1 MQTKLGSHCDLHSRD
16 ECRGVQVTSLR
27 HVPVVAAVRVT
38 PVAGHAN
45 AALEHSGDQDT
56 GHLCNKPGA
65 ERRHETWR
73 AAAARSSPW
82 RCCSPSRWTRPR
94 PGGGGCW
101 CGGRSRCRPPTP
113 RSPAAAASRGRGGWS
128 GGGWCRPRPHRSCS
142 PPRRRCRNTN
152 PSPSTRQWRPNL
164 TPSRDVSSWNILI
177 TL

>member
-1 MQTKLGSHCDLHSRD
+1 MSAEVCRLHHYVMCQWWQQCSVPGDPCGWSCKCCTGAQRD
-16 ECRGVQVTSLR
+16 TAG
-27 HVPVVAAVRVT
+27 T
-38 PVAGHAN
+38 PG
-45 AALEHSGDQDT
+45 T

-73 AAAARSSPW
+73 AAAARSSHW

-164 TPSRDVSSWNILI
+164 TPSRDVSSWIILI